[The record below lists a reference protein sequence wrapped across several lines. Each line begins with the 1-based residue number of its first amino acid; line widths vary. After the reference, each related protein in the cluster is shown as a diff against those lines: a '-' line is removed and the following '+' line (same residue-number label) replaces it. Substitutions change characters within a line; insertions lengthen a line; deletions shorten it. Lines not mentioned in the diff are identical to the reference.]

1 MDGIL
6 FCGNEGKSHISF
18 QGLDLLIQRTSLSQ
32 WFATVLLASYKS
44 TLHWRPC
51 LPWYPIKNI
60 VSKLFDFSIILCH
73 HHSFMSPTT
82 YVVVW
87 PNIILCSKILS
98 YLHWCLK
105 NNKIPILSGSLWRN
119 SKQAKETYRLLKL
132 KFLLFFFFLK
142 CSNYSAMFPCELF
155 LWYLLIPD
163 SDVSLQDFFVPIL
176 ADNNPLQLFIWR

>member
-1 MDGIL
+1 MESYFVGMK
-6 FCGNEGKSHISF
+6 GKVIFPF

-32 WFATVLLASYKS
+32 WFATVPLASYKL
-44 TLHWRPC
+44 TLHWRPR

-132 KFLLFFFFLK
+132 KFLLFFF
-142 CSNYSAMFPCELF
+142 SSSAQITVQCFPCELF